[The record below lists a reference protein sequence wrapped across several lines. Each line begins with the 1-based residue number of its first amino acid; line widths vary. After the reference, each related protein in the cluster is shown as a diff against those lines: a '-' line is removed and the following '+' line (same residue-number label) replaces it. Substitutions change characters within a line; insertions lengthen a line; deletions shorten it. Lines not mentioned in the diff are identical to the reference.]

1 MKARL
6 LGSAV
11 AAALM
16 IHAASAAQPAESPK
30 AGPLQVT
37 VVPAQPLLERTLYG
51 QAMNCDFRIANRG
64 SEALEL
70 RVVQLVVRDQGGAVI
85 AKLELNDNGI
95 QPGIT
100 IVANRK
106 IAPGAQLTLF
116 NPFHTLAA
124 QWPLASL
131 DYTFRFGVGKEGEG
145 DVVQTVHVVPK
156 AYATRTRLRLP
167 LDGRLLVWDGHDFYS
182 HHRRFD
188 FDHPVAV
195 QIGFNG
201 NVARYSYDFTV
212 VDAEGNRHRGD
223 GSKHE
228 DHFSYGRP
236 VLAPGD
242 GTVVAVANGAAE
254 DGGGFSI
261 AAVRENGMVIFGN
274 YIVIDHGNG
283 EFSHLGHL
291 RPGSVQVAVGD
302 KVRAGQ
308 EIAKVGT
315 SGSSLFPHLHY
326 ELATSAGVEGEG
338 LPSQFVDFDRVLGS
352 TRARADG
359 ASPDSGDIVEAR

>member
-1 MKARL
+1 MKVWL
-6 LGSAV
+6 FGSAV
-11 AAALM
+11 SAAFM
-16 IHAASAAQPAESPK
+16 IHAASAAQSAESSNPT
-30 AGPLQVT
+30 PLQVT

-64 SEALEL
+64 SQALEL
-70 RVVQLVVRDQGGAVI
+70 RVVQLVVRDQAGAVV
-85 AKLELNDNGI
+85 AKLEVNDNGI

-131 DYTFRFGVGKEGEG
+131 DYTFRFGVEKQP
-145 DVVQTVHVVPK
+145 DVVQSVHVVPK
-156 AYATRTRLRLP
+156 AYTTRTRLRLP

-188 FDHPVAV
+188 LDHPVAV
-195 QIGFNG
+195 QIGFNT
-201 NVARYSYDFTV
+201 NASRYSYDFTV
-212 VDAEGNRHRGD
+212 VDAEGNRYSGD
-223 GSKHE
+223 GSKHG

-242 GTVVAVANGAAE
+242 GTVVAIANGAAE
-254 DGGGFSI
+254 EGGGVSI

-291 RPGSVQVAVGD
+291 RPGSVKVAVGD

-308 EIAKVGT
+308 PLAQVGT

-326 ELATSAGVEGEG
+326 ELATSAGLDGEG
-338 LPSQFVDFDRVLGS
+338 LPSQFVEFERVFGS

>member
-1 MKARL
+1 MKAGL
-6 LGSAV
+6 LASAV
-11 AAALM
+11 VTTALIIPTAFSAAA
-16 IHAASAAQPAESPK
+16 E
-30 AGPLQVT
+30 PLRIT

-51 QAMNCDFRIANRG
+51 QAMNCDFRIANG
-64 SEALEL
+64 GAQALEL
-70 RVVQLVVRDQGGAVI
+70 RVVQVAVRDRGGALI
-85 AKLELNDNGI
+85 ARLELNDNGI

-100 IVANRK
+100 IVPNRK
-106 IAPGAQLTLF
+106 VTAGGGLTLF

-124 QWPLASL
+124 QWPLATL
-131 DYTFRFGVGKEGEG
+131 DYTFRFGVENGA
-145 DVVQTVHVVPK
+145 DVVQSVRIEPK
-156 AYATRTRLRLP
+156 QYTTKTRLRLP

-188 FDHPVAV
+188 LDHPVAV
-195 QIGFNG
+195 QIGFRT

-212 VDAEGNRHRGD
+212 VDAEGVRYRG
-223 GSKHE
+223 GGEKSE
-228 DHFSYGRP
+228 DHFSYAKP

-242 GTVVAVANGAAE
+242 GKIVAVADGVAE
-254 DGGGFSI
+254 AGSGEMSLE
-261 AAVRENGMVIFGN
+261 AVKANGMVIFGN

-291 RPGSVQVAVGD
+291 KPGSLEVAVGD

-308 EIAKVGT
+308 PLAQVGT

-326 ELATSAGVEGEG
+326 ELATSAGTEGEG
-338 LPSQFVDFDRVLGS
+338 VPSQFVDFDRVLGG

-359 ASPDSGDIVEAR
+359 TSPDSGDIVEAR

>member
-1 MKARL
+1 MMTL
-6 LGSAV
+6 L
-11 AAALM
+11 L
-16 IHAASAAQPAESPK
+16 ASAAAAAS
-30 AGPLQVT
+30 LQIT

-70 RVVQLVVRDQGGAVI
+70 RVVNLVVRDRSGAPI

-95 QPGIT
+95 APGIE
-100 IVANRK
+100 IVSSRK
-106 IAPGAQLTLF
+106 VEAGGGLTLF

-131 DYTFRFGVGKEGEG
+131 DYTFRFSGGKDG
-145 DVVQTVHVVPK
+145 DVVQSVHVEPK
-156 AYATRTRLRLP
+156 PYATRTKLRLP

-182 HHRRFD
+182 HHRRFN

-195 QIGFNG
+195 EIGFKT
-201 NVARYSYDFTV
+201 NVARYSYDFIV
-212 VDAEGNRHRGD
+212 VDADGHNYRGNGD
-223 GSKHE
+223 KHE
-228 DHFSYGRP
+228 DHFAYGRP
-236 VLAPGD
+236 VLAPGAGTIALVHD
-242 GTVVAVANGAAE
+242 GVSEEGSGEV
-254 DGGGFSI
+254 SI
-261 AAVRENGMVIFGN
+261 AEVKKNGMVTFGN

-291 RPGSVQVAVGD
+291 KPGSVKVAIGD

-308 EIAKVGT
+308 QLAQVGT

-326 ELATSAGVEGEG
+326 ELAASAGTEGEG
-338 LPSQFVDFDRVLGS
+338 LPSQFVQFDRLFGS

-359 ASPDSGDIVEAR
+359 TSPDSGDIVQAR

>member
-1 MKARL
+1 MKTGL
-6 LGSAV
+6 LPLLLANAAV
-11 AAALM
+11 AAA
-16 IHAASAAQPAESPK
+16 APQT
-30 AGPLQVT
+30 LQVT

-51 QAMNCDFRIANRG
+51 LAMNCDFRIANRG
-64 SEALEL
+64 TQALEL
-70 RVVQLVVRDQGGAVI
+70 RVVQLDVRDRSGALI

-100 IVANRK
+100 IVPERK
-106 IAPGAQLTLF
+106 LAPGAQLTLF

-131 DYTFRFGVGKEGEG
+131 DYTFRFGVEKGP
-145 DVVQTVHVVPK
+145 DVVQSVHVEPQ

-167 LDGRLLVWDGHDFYS
+167 LDGRLLIWDGHDFYS
-182 HHRRFD
+182 HHRRFN

-195 QIGFNG
+195 EIGFKTNA
-201 NVARYSYDFTV
+201 ARYSYDFIV
-212 VDAEGNRHRGD
+212 VDAEGRRYRGD
-223 GSKHE
+223 GEKHE

-242 GTVVAVANGAAE
+242 GAVVAVVNDVAE
-254 DGGGFSI
+254 DGADMSI
-261 AAVRENGMVIFGN
+261 PAVKANGMVVFGN

-291 RPGSVQVAVGD
+291 KPGSAKVAIGD

-308 EIAKVGT
+308 PIAQVGT

-326 ELATSAGVEGEG
+326 ELATSAGTDGEG
-338 LPSQFVDFDRVLGS
+338 LPSQFVDFDRLLGS
-352 TRARADG
+352 SRARADG
-359 ASPDSGDIVEAR
+359 TSPDSGDMVEAR

>member
-1 MKARL
+1 
-6 LGSAV
+6 
-11 AAALM
+11 
-16 IHAASAAQPAESPK
+16 
-30 AGPLQVT
+30 
-37 VVPAQPLLERTLYG
+37 
-51 QAMNCDFRIANRG
+51 
-64 SEALEL
+64 LEL
-70 RVVQLVVRDQGGAVI
+70 RVVQLAVRDAGGALI
-85 AKLELNDNGI
+85 AQLELNDNGI

-100 IVANRK
+100 IVPNRK

-131 DYTFRFGVGKEGEG
+131 DYTFRFGDEKEGE
-145 DVVQTVHVVPK
+145 VVEKVHVVPK
-156 AYATRTRLRLP
+156 AYATRTKLRLP

-195 QIGFNG
+195 QINFNS
-201 NVARYSYDFTV
+201 NAARYSYDFTV
-212 VDAEGNRHRGD
+212 VDADGKRYRGD
-223 GSKHE
+223 GARYE

-242 GTVVAVANGAAE
+242 GTVAAIADKVAEGN
-254 DGGGFSI
+254 DGFSI
-261 AAVRENGMVIFGN
+261 ESVRSNGMVIFGN

-291 RPGSVQVAVGD
+291 KPVSLRVAVGE

-308 EIAKVGT
+308 QIAQVGT

-326 ELATSAGVEGEG
+326 ELATSAGTEGEG
-338 LPSQFVDFDRVLGS
+338 LPSQFVDFDRVLGA

-359 ASPDSGDIVEAR
+359 MSPDSGDIVEAR

>member
-1 MKARL
+1 MMTL
-6 LGSAV
+6 L
-11 AAALM
+11 L
-16 IHAASAAQPAESPK
+16 ASAAAAAS
-30 AGPLQVT
+30 LQIT

-70 RVVQLVVRDQGGAVI
+70 RVVNLVVRDRSGAPI

-95 QPGIT
+95 APGIE
-100 IVANRK
+100 IVSSRK
-106 IAPGAQLTLF
+106 VEAGGGLTLF

-131 DYTFRFGVGKEGEG
+131 DYTFRFSGGKDG
-145 DVVQTVHVVPK
+145 DVVQSVHVEPK
-156 AYATRTRLRLP
+156 PYATRTKLRLP

-182 HHRRFD
+182 HHRRFN

-195 QIGFNG
+195 EIGFKT
-201 NVARYSYDFTV
+201 NVARYSYDFSV
-212 VDAEGNRHRGD
+212 VDADGHNYRGNGD
-223 GSKHE
+223 KHE
-228 DHFSYGRP
+228 DHFAYGRP
-236 VLAPGD
+236 VLAPGAGTIALVHD
-242 GTVVAVANGAAE
+242 GVSEEGSGEV
-254 DGGGFSI
+254 SI
-261 AAVRENGMVIFGN
+261 AEVKKNGMVTFGN

-291 RPGSVQVAVGD
+291 KPGSVKVAIGD

-308 EIAKVGT
+308 QLAQVGT

-326 ELATSAGVEGEG
+326 ELAASAGTEGEG
-338 LPSQFVDFDRVLGS
+338 LPSQFVQFDRLFGS

-359 ASPDSGDIVEAR
+359 TSPDSGDIVQAR

>member
-1 MKARL
+1 MKAGL
-6 LGSAV
+6 FASAV
-11 AAALM
+11 PIAALM
-16 IHAASAAQPAESPK
+16 IPTAFSADAE
-30 AGPLQVT
+30 PLQIT

-64 SEALEL
+64 TQALEL
-70 RVVQLVVRDQGGAVI
+70 RVVQLAVRDRGGALI
-85 AKLELNDNGI
+85 ARLELNDNGI

-100 IVANRK
+100 IVPNRK
-106 IAPGAQLTLF
+106 VTAGGGLTLF

-124 QWPLASL
+124 QWPLATL
-131 DYTFRFGVGKEGEG
+131 DYTFRFGVENGA
-145 DVVQTVHVVPK
+145 DVVQSLRIEPK
-156 AYATRTRLRLP
+156 PYATRTRLRLP

-195 QIGFNG
+195 QIGFRTNA
-201 NVARYSYDFTV
+201 ARYSYDFTV
-212 VDAEGNRHRGD
+212 VDEGGNRYRGD
-223 GSKHE
+223 GAKHE
-228 DHFSYGRP
+228 DHFSYGRA

-242 GTVVAVANGAAE
+242 GKVVAVADGTAE
-254 DGGGFSI
+254 DN
-261 AAVRENGMVIFGN
+261 ADLKLDAVKANGMVIFGN

-291 RPGSVQVAVGD
+291 KPGSLKVAVGD

-308 EIAKVGT
+308 PIAQVGS

-326 ELATSAGVEGEG
+326 ELATSAGTEGEG
-338 LPSQFVDFDRVLGS
+338 VPSQFVDFDRVLGA

-359 ASPDSGDIVEAR
+359 TSPDSGDIIEAR

>member
-1 MKARL
+1 MKTGL
-6 LGSAV
+6 LALLLANAAV
-11 AAALM
+11 AAA
-16 IHAASAAQPAESPK
+16 APQT
-30 AGPLQVT
+30 LQVT

-64 SEALEL
+64 AQPIEL
-70 RVVQLVVRDQGGAVI
+70 RVVQLDVRDRGGALI

-100 IVANRK
+100 IVPNRK
-106 IAPGAQLTLF
+106 LAPGAQLTIF

-131 DYTFRFGVGKEGEG
+131 DYTFRFGVENGP
-145 DVVQTVHVVPK
+145 DVVQSVHVEPK
-156 AYATRTRLRLP
+156 PYATKTRLRLP

-188 FDHPVAV
+188 LDHPVAV
-195 QIGFNG
+195 QVGIQTNAG
-201 NVARYSYDFTV
+201 RYSYDFTV
-212 VDAEGNRHRGD
+212 VDTDGNRYRGD
-223 GSKHE
+223 GANHE

-242 GTVVAVANGAAE
+242 GQVVSVHDGAPEDGAAMSR
-254 DGGGFSI
+254 D
-261 AAVRENGMVIFGN
+261 AVKANRMILFGN
-274 YIVIDHGNG
+274 YVVIDHGNG

-291 RPGSVQVAVGD
+291 KPGSVKVAVGD

-308 EIAKVGT
+308 PIGQAGT

-326 ELATSAGVEGEG
+326 ELATSADLDSEG

-352 TRARADG
+352 SRLRADG
-359 ASPDSGDIVEAR
+359 TSPDSGDIVEAR

>member
-1 MKARL
+1 MKTAL
-6 LGSAV
+6 LAILLANAAV
-11 AAALM
+11 AAAEP
-16 IHAASAAQPAESPK
+16 QT
-30 AGPLQVT
+30 LQVT

-64 SEALEL
+64 TQALEL
-70 RVVQLVVRDQGGAVI
+70 RVVQLDVRDRSGALI

-100 IVANRK
+100 IVAERK
-106 IAPGAQLTLF
+106 LAPGAQLTLF

-131 DYTFRFGVGKEGEG
+131 DYTFRFGVENGA
-145 DVVQTVHVVPK
+145 DVVQSVHVEPK
-156 AYATRTRLRLP
+156 PYATKTRLRLP

-182 HHRRFD
+182 HHRRFN

-195 QIGFNG
+195 QIGFKTNA
-201 NVARYSYDFTV
+201 ARYSYDFTL
-212 VDAEGNRHRGD
+212 VDAEGKRYRGD
-223 GSKHE
+223 GAKSE
-228 DHFSYGRP
+228 DHFSYGKP

-242 GTVVAVANGAAE
+242 GRVASVSDGVTEGDEGAMSRE
-254 DGGGFSI
+254 
-261 AAVRENGMVIFGN
+261 AVKANGMVLFGN
-274 YIVIDHGNG
+274 YVVIDHGNG

-291 RPGSVQVAVGD
+291 KPGSVKVAVGD

-308 EIAKVGT
+308 PIAQAGT

-326 ELATSAGVEGEG
+326 ELATSAGTDGEG

-352 TRARADG
+352 SRLRADG
-359 ASPDSGDIVEAR
+359 TSPDSGDIIEAR

>member
-1 MKARL
+1 MKAGL
-6 LGSAV
+6 PASAV
-11 AAALM
+11 ATLALT
-16 IHAASAAQPAESPK
+16 IHTASAAEPAT
-30 AGPLQVT
+30 LQVT

-51 QAMNCDFRIANRG
+51 QAMNCDFRLANRG
-64 SEALEL
+64 AQALEL
-70 RVVQLVVRDQGGAVI
+70 RVVRLDVRDRAGALI
-85 AKLELNDNGI
+85 ARLELNDNGI

-100 IVANRK
+100 IVPNRK
-106 IAPGAQLTLF
+106 IAPGGGLTLF

-131 DYTFRFGVGKEGEG
+131 DYTFRFGVENGP
-145 DVVQTVHVVPK
+145 DVVQSVHVEPRP
-156 AYATRTRLRLP
+156 YATKTRLRLP

-188 FDHPVAV
+188 LDHPVAV
-195 QIGFNG
+195 QIGFDSNA
-201 NVARYSYDFTV
+201 ARYSYDFTL
-212 VDAEGNRHRGD
+212 VDAAGNRYRGD
-223 GSKHE
+223 GEKHE

-242 GTVVAVANGAAE
+242 GTVVSVQDSVAEEGSGEVSLDAVKA
-254 DGGGFSI
+254 
-261 AAVRENGMVIFGN
+261 NGMVIFGN
-274 YIVIDHGNG
+274 YIVIDHGNR

-291 RPGSVQVAVGD
+291 KPGSAKVAVGD

-308 EIAKVGT
+308 PIAQVGT

-326 ELATSAGVEGEG
+326 ELATSAGTKGEG

-352 TRARADG
+352 SRARADG
-359 ASPDSGDIVEAR
+359 TSPDSGDIIEAR

>member
-1 MKARL
+1 MTL
-6 LGSAV
+6 L
-11 AAALM
+11 L
-16 IHAASAAQPAESPK
+16 ASAAAAAS
-30 AGPLQVT
+30 LQIT
-37 VVPAQPLLERTLYG
+37 FVPAQPLLERTLYG

-70 RVVQLVVRDQGGAVI
+70 RVVNLAVRDRNGALI

-95 QPGIT
+95 APGIE
-100 IVANRK
+100 IVSSRK
-106 IAPGAQLTLF
+106 VEAGGGLTLF

-131 DYTFRFGVGKEGEG
+131 DYTFRFSGGKEG
-145 DVVQTVHVVPK
+145 DVVQSVHVEPK
-156 AYATRTRLRLP
+156 PYTTRTKLRLP

-182 HHRRFD
+182 HHRRFN

-195 QIGFNG
+195 EIGFKANA
-201 NVARYSYDFTV
+201 ARYSYDFIV
-212 VDAEGNRHRGD
+212 VDADGNNYRGNGD
-223 GSKHE
+223 KHE
-228 DHFSYGRP
+228 DHFAYGRP

-242 GTVVAVANGAAE
+242 GTIALVQ
-254 DGGGFSI
+254 DGVSEEGSGEVSI
-261 AAVRENGMVIFGN
+261 AEVKKNGMVIFGN

-291 RPGSVQVAVGD
+291 KPGSVRVAVGD

-308 EIAKVGT
+308 QIAQVGT

-326 ELATSAGVEGEG
+326 ELAASAGTEGDG
-338 LPSQFVDFDRVLGS
+338 LPSQFVGFDRILGS

-359 ASPDSGDIVEAR
+359 TSPDSGDIVEAR

>member
-1 MKARL
+1 MKAGL
-6 LGSAV
+6 LASAV
-11 AAALM
+11 LAAALM
-16 IHAASAAQPAESPK
+16 TPTAFPAEPE
-30 AGPLQVT
+30 PLQIT

-64 SEALEL
+64 TQALEL
-70 RVVQLVVRDQGGAVI
+70 RVVQLAVRDRSGALI

-100 IVANRK
+100 IVPNRK
-106 IAPGAQLTLF
+106 VPAGGGLTLF

-131 DYTFRFGVGKEGEG
+131 DYTFRFGVENGS
-145 DVVQTVHVVPK
+145 DVVQSVRVEPRP
-156 AYATRTRLRLP
+156 YATKTRLRLP

-195 QIGFNG
+195 QIGFSTNA
-201 NVARYSYDFTV
+201 ARYSYDFTV
-212 VDAEGNRHRGD
+212 VDADGNRYRGD
-223 GSKHE
+223 GAKHE
-228 DHFSYGRP
+228 DHFSYARP

-242 GTVVAVANGAAE
+242 GKVVAVADGVAEEGSGAVSLE
-254 DGGGFSI
+254 
-261 AAVRENGMVIFGN
+261 AVKANGMVIFGN

-291 RPGSVQVAVGD
+291 KPGSLKVAVGD

-308 EIAKVGT
+308 AIAQVGT

-326 ELATSAGVEGEG
+326 ELATSAGTQGEG
-338 LPSQFVDFDRVLGS
+338 IPSQFVDFDRVLGS
-352 TRARADG
+352 TRGRADG
-359 ASPDSGDIVEAR
+359 TSPDSGDIVEAR